1 MRRIVIIGAGAQG
14 REVLEILR
22 HQAQTQSEI
31 QALGFIDDDI
41 KLRSQIIDGA
51 PVLGTFDWFQGVDRG
66 EVAVI
71 CASGFPETR
80 KHLADRAAAI
90 GLRFANA
97 ISPVAYVSPNAVM
110 GEGVVIYQNG
120 SAARGA
126 FIGDHSIIN
135 IGAIVS
141 HDTKLGSYATLN
153 PGVNLAGNI
162 SVGEG
167 CYLGIGCSVIQG
179 INIGAWTTI
188 GAGAAVVSDIPA
200 KVIAVG
206 VPARVIKTI
215 EKGSHE
221 QSTSAAGK

>member
-1 MRRIVIIGAGAQG
+1 
-14 REVLEILR
+14 VLEILR
-22 HQAQTQSEI
+22 HQAQTQSDI

-41 KLRSQIIDGA
+41 KLKSQTIDGA
-51 PVLGTFDWFQGVDRG
+51 PILGTWDWFHGVDRK

-71 CASGFPETR
+71 CASGFSEIR

-90 GLRFANA
+90 GLQFANA
-97 ISPVAYVSPNAVM
+97 ISPVSYVSPNAVV
-110 GEGVVIYQNG
+110 GEGVVICQNG
-120 SAARGA
+120 LAARGA

-135 IGAIVS
+135 LGAIVS
-141 HDTKLGSYATLN
+141 HDTKLGRYATIN

-162 SVGEG
+162 SIGEG
-167 CYLGIGCSVIQG
+167 CYLGIGCSIIQG

-200 KVIAVG
+200 NVIAVG
-206 VPARVIKTI
+206 VPARVIKTTK
-215 EKGSHE
+215 KGSHE